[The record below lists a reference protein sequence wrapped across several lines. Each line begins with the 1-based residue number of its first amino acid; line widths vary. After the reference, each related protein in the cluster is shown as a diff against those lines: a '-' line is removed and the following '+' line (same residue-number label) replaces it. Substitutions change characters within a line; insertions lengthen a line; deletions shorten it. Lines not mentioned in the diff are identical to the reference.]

1 MHSQI
6 KQNSR
11 GSILIGVLVI
21 LFIMS
26 VVILRFIE
34 EATKEIQYQSQFQGQ
49 EDMRSQAYCF
59 DTALAVLHE
68 IKEIDGQLYRPVQ
81 GWGDPIGYSGIP
93 LPDGVDVQVK
103 ITDESGRLPIIHN
116 NVQIWNLLFEEMG
129 IDLGQAEILLPTL
142 SSTGWIKM
150 I

>member
-1 MHSQI
+1 MHYKT

-11 GSILIGVLVI
+11 GSILDWRVGHPVYYVCSHPAIYRGSDQRIPVH
-21 LFIMS
+21 
-26 VVILRFIE
+26 
-34 EATKEIQYQSQFQGQ
+34 QSQFQGQ
-49 EDMRSQAYCF
+49 EDMRSQAYCFF

-103 ITDESGRLPIIHN
+103 ITDESGRLPIEN
-116 NVQIWNLLFEEMG
+116 RQQRANLE
-129 IDLGQAEILLPTL
+129 
-142 SSTGWIKM
+142 STF
-150 I
+150 